1 MRQKMRNLNKIIF
14 INSAQIPYSEILLD
28 GNVHF
33 TGTQGVG
40 KSTILRAI
48 LFFYNADT
56 QKLGIPS
63 EKKTYADYYFPY
75 SNSYIVYEVARES
88 GAFCILTFKA
98 MNRVCYRFIDS
109 PYQKEFFID
118 EHRMVYS
125 GSDKIRAALDQQK
138 IKYSRIVNTYE
149 EYRNI
154 LYGSGLSGKE
164 FNRYSLMESKLY
176 QNIPRTIQNVLLNSK
191 LDAEFIKQTII
202 SSLNE
207 EETAINLN
215 GYKEH
220 LRKFE
225 VSLKDIEEFQKKET
239 LQQAERVSELFQKT
253 SMTDSGIA
261 QNCKELIGAFNRV
274 QNELPKWQAKEEKT
288 EQEKSALLGKKRS
301 LEERSNERCRKIR
314 EQLAI
319 RENDLKRAREKE
331 AEYARI
337 GIDLLLEHRR
347 KRPELINRLNGL
359 EEEKRL
365 LTAQYLEVTTK
376 YKSLIQILDEQWNRF
391 HGEKIRQLQLSN
403 ETYNK
408 KLEEARKKYQEQL
421 NDLFNTYTSLSDR
434 LSTQRQ
440 EKSDELNRLEYTLK
454 LCRKEIFFEQE
465 QKELA
470 QRIQTYLPTRLEKQ
484 NRIQNAQIKIKEIT
498 MQWQQEQEAQFAR
511 IKERHSLL
519 QADAERLNNRIIEL
533 RNFLENSK
541 RTLQGWL
548 KDNKPGWEETIGK
561 ICDENLLWQT
571 NLAPELADDSESLYG
586 LSISLNEINRN
597 IKSIDDYQDE
607 KESAEKRLAQS
618 LAEISKL
625 NDEKELVT
633 DQLKQKYQRPIKD
646 QKKTISLLE
655 YEMEQLTRQ
664 HKQDRLDLEA
674 LQKKAEQE
682 KNQKLSSIQEEQD
695 KVRSEIQQISSQTA
709 QLKEEQSKKRQRLD
723 NDWKRTQK
731 ALAGE
736 LDALKQK
743 AHIEEEEE
751 KARLSRE
758 KKIYETQMN
767 QELQTQGADTN
778 RLQEISASLAIV
790 EQELSTIDAN
800 EKRVVEYEKDKRELI
815 DQIPVWQKERKD
827 CADRLNKEME
837 VVARESASLL
847 DKIKKQEEALLLV
860 EENIRLLRDDIQAYQ
875 KINAYDWCAT
885 HTDLFKDEAKIFK
898 TQTNKSCVELI
909 DELTRLSSQYTRLK
923 SDLRKEVSLFTGHF
937 SDENIFKFRTKFN
950 EDDEYLRFADELHD
964 FMQEQKIEQYIL
976 RINNEH
982 SDIFKRITMDT
993 SLLTSSEGAIEDVI
1007 RKINRGFETSNFV
1020 GVIQRIEMKVQNS
1033 SNKVVNRLREIKSFY
1048 DEHSFDLN
1056 AGMNLFSS
1064 ENEFRIKQKA
1074 VSLLR
1079 DFMKEINNYRR
1090 DDIRLYDSFELEF
1103 RVIENQNDTGF
1114 TNRLSNVGSEGT
1126 DVLVKAMINIMLLN
1140 VFKEGASRRFKDFKL
1155 HCMMDE
1161 IGRLHPS
1168 NIAGILKFAND
1179 RNILLIN
1186 GSPMEL
1192 NHDAYRHV
1200 YMLSKNKQSLTRISK
1215 LITVKNL

>member
-75 SNSYIVYEVARES
+75 SNSYIIYEVARES

-118 EHRMVYS
+118 EHRMGYS

-138 IKYSRIVNTYE
+138 IKYSRIVNTYD

-220 LRKFE
+220 LRRFE

-239 LQQAERVSELFQKT
+239 LQQAERVTEFFQKT

-261 QNCKELIGAFNRV
+261 QNCKELAGAFNRV
-274 QNELPKWQAKEEKT
+274 QNELPKWQIKKEKT
-288 EQEKSALLGKKRS
+288 EHEKSALLSKKRS
-301 LEERSNERCRKIR
+301 IEERSSERCLKIQ

-319 RENDLKRAREKE
+319 YHNDLKRAREKE
-331 AEYARI
+331 AEYALL
-337 GIDLLLEHRR
+337 GIDLILERRR
-347 KRPELINRLNGL
+347 KKPELVNRRNGL
-359 EEEKRL
+359 KEEERL

-376 YKSLIQILDEQWNRF
+376 YKSLIQVLDEQWNKF
-391 HGEKIRQLQLSN
+391 HGEQLQQLQISN
-403 ETYNK
+403 DTYNK
-408 KLEEARKKYQEQL
+408 KLEDSRKKHQEQL
-421 NDLFNTYTSLSDR
+421 NDLYNTYTSLSDR

-454 LCRKEIFFEQE
+454 LCRKEIFFEPE

-470 QRIQTYLPTRLEKQ
+470 QRIQTFLSTKLEKQ
-484 NRIQNAQIKIKEIT
+484 NRIQNARLKIKEIT
-498 MQWQQEQEAQFAR
+498 MQWQQEQEAQYAG
-511 IKERHSLL
+511 IKERHTLL

-548 KDNKPGWEETIGK
+548 KENKPGWEETIGK

-586 LSISLNEINRN
+586 LSISLSEINRN
-597 IKSIDDYQDE
+597 IKSIDDYQEE

-618 LAEISKL
+618 LAEMNKL

-664 HKQDRLDLEA
+664 HKQDQLDLET

-682 KNQKLSSIQEEQD
+682 KQQKLSSLQEERD
-695 KVRSEIQQISSQTA
+695 KMQSEIQQISTQIA

-723 NDWKRTQK
+723 NDWKRIQK

-736 LDALKQK
+736 LVTLREK
-743 AHIEEEEE
+743 ARIEEEEE
-751 KARLSRE
+751 KVRLTQE
-758 KKIYETQMN
+758 KKMYEAQMN
-767 QELQTQGADTN
+767 QELQTQGADTH

-790 EQELSTIDAN
+790 EQELSIIDAN

-815 DQIPVWQKERKD
+815 DRIPVWQKERKD

-837 VVARESASLL
+837 VTARESAALL

-875 KINAYDWCAT
+875 KINAYDWYAT
-885 HTDLFKDEAKIFK
+885 HADLFKDEGKMFK

-909 DELTRLSSQYTRLK
+909 DELTRLSSQYMRLK

-937 SDENIFKFRTKFN
+937 SDDNIFKFRTKFN

-964 FMQEQKIEQYIL
+964 FIQEQKIEQYIL